1 MINAS
6 PTACIETI
14 SLRYGERGGGGIP
27 LSAVNE
33 NKQRTDDVSYHQW
46 KQ

>member
-6 PTACIETI
+6 PTVWKLI
-14 SLRYGERGGGGIP
+14 LRLGGGGGVP

-33 NKQRTDDVSYHQW
+33 NKPRTDDVSYHQW